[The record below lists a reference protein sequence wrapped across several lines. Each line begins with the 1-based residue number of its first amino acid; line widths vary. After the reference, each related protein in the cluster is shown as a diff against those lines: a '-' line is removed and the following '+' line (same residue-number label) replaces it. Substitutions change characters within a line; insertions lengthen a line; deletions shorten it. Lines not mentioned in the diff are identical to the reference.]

1 MAAMDRLHA
10 VLLIATPL
18 LVSCVS
24 LSFDTRADR
33 AYRAGDMEEAAHAYQ
48 EVLDTSTGGSREAH
62 ALYRLALIHSRPD
75 SLMRDD
81 AEAAKLLGRL
91 LQDHPDSR
99 YAPQATL
106 ILDLQRQASR
116 LQEMSDDLAASIQE
130 LRAEAA
136 RAVTGLQNEMG
147 RVQGE
152 ALAKQ
157 QRIGQLEQQ
166 LGRLRDQ
173 LGVFNEEV
181 EQLEEELRRL
191 KEIDLA
197 LPP

>member
-1 MAAMDRLHA
+1 
-10 VLLIATPL
+10 
-18 LVSCVS
+18 
-24 LSFDTRADR
+24 
-33 AYRAGDMEEAAHAYQ
+33 
-48 EVLDTSTGGSREAH
+48 
-62 ALYRLALIHSRPD
+62 
-75 SLMRDD
+75 
-81 AEAAKLLGRL
+81 
-91 LQDHPDSR
+91 
-99 YAPQATL
+99 
-106 ILDLQRQASR
+106 
-116 LQEMSDDLAASIQE
+116 MSDDLAASIQE

-136 RAVTGLQNEMG
+136 RAVTALQNEMG

-173 LGVFNEEV
+173 LGGFNEEV
-181 EQLEEELRRL
+181 ERLEEELRRL